1 MAAWP
6 PVLQSF
12 RFMSSS
18 REGVDHGHGNVSESK
33 TTTSLTPPR
42 HHSAAALTVMRGAVP
57 SDRLAAGSFSLS
69 APRNIG
75 SERSLGGSAR
85 FVVDS
90 TEDDATSLLP
100 DKLAASTS
108 AGAWPACTAGHTVA

>member
-1 MAAWP
+1 MATFP
-6 PVLQSF
+6 KSQV
-12 RFMSSS
+12 
-18 REGVDHGHGNVSESK
+18 ES
-33 TTTSLTPPR
+33 TSLTPPR
-42 HHSAAALTVMRGAVP
+42 HHSAAVTVMRGAVP

-108 AGAWPACTAGHTVA
+108 AGAWQYALHTVG